1 MKPFKHWS
9 ASQISTF
16 RLCARKWYFGKIMGL
31 EEPESQALEDGK
43 RYASE
48 CEVYMKTGSTAG
60 MSSVTRPVAALHGA
74 STFPKATHRNTLVEY
89 PIGLDT
95 RPEGEKTPG
104 VHVTLLEVDG
114 LPGVG
119 FMDVCD
125 IKEDRP
131 VAWDFKSTKAKRW
144 IKTTDELAKDTQM
157 AGVYA
162 PAIVKLH
169 QARYGKDPQLVGVA
183 HVALLKPPEQAEAV
197 VVGPKWLTLDEV
209 AEQWRGVET
218 SVRQMKDV
226 ALLPTPDRVTPS
238 WSACSAFGGCPHR
251 DRCQALKQVTTPT
264 QGPNTMTL
272 LERVAAAAQAQGTST
287 PAAATPASTPGT
299 MSLADKIKAKLATP
313 GQINP
318 PDAANPA
325 ADKGVAAAVAAKPA
339 VPAVQQVSTPAR
351 NPAVVAAENAE
362 PRRQPRNG
370 TPRLVALGWTEEQVG
385 RMTVNCK
392 HDILDNAVR
401 GEGNTVDEH
410 GDWCA
415 IPVEQDMPPAPA
427 EDEAWAG
434 DKINTNAALELG
446 EKLGW
451 TEEVMNSLADETFRR
466 ILTEKLSATEWV
478 INHMGTLTKIAPV
491 VVEEPVAPLPR
502 TRRAAN
508 TTQAP
513 AAPVANIEE
522 QLALAEEKKQAL
534 VAAEKE
540 HAEREARIASEL
552 KKQAQQEAMDKATE
566 PLFLLIDCRPS
577 KGFGDVVELSEYAA
591 PLCAMVCE
599 RKKVEHYNLLPYN
612 EGEKMVAALLMI
624 NPPSGMVCVDSALP
638 LSKWALEV
646 LAPMAKMIVRGV
658 R

>member
-1 MKPFKHWS
+1 MKPFQHWS

-16 RLCARKWYFGKIMGL
+16 RLCARKWYFSRIMGL
-31 EEPESQALEDGK
+31 EEPESKALEDGK
-43 RYASE
+43 RYAQE
-48 CEVYMKTGSTAG
+48 CEVFMKTGSTAG
-60 MSSVTRPVAALHGA
+60 MSACTRPVAALHGA
-74 STFPKATHRNTLVEY
+74 STFPKAAHRNTLVEY

-95 RPEGEKTPG
+95 RPQGEQTPG

-183 HVALLKPPEQAEAV
+183 HVALLKPPEQPEAV

-218 SVRQMKDV
+218 SVRAMKDV

-251 DRCQALKQVTTPT
+251 DRCQALKQVSPS
-264 QGPNTMTL
+264 QGSNTMTHTMTL
-272 LERVAAAAQAQGTST
+272 LERVAAASAQAQGTA
-287 PAAATPASTPGT
+287 PAQTAASAPSGAT
-299 MSLADKIKAKLATP
+299 SLADKIKAKLATP

-325 ADKGVAAAVAAKPA
+325 ADQGVARALATPTPAKPVVA
-339 VPAVQQVSTPAR
+339 STPT
-351 NPAVVAAENAE
+351 PAPAQPAAE

-385 RMTVNCK
+385 RMTCNCK

-401 GEGNTVDEH
+401 GEGNMVDEH

-415 IPVEQDMPPAPA
+415 IPVEQDMPSASV
-427 EDEAWAG
+427 EDDTWAG
-434 DKINTNAALELG
+434 DKINSNAALELG

-451 TEEVMNSLADETFRR
+451 SEEVMNTLADETFRR
-466 ILTEKLSATEWV
+466 ILTEKLSAAEWTLDGDGV
-478 INHMGTLTKIAPV
+478 LTKVVPP
-491 VVEEPVAPLPR
+491 VVEEKPAPR
-502 TRRAAN
+502 TRR
-508 TTQAP
+508 P
-513 AAPVANIEE
+513 AVPVANIEE
-522 QLALAEEKKQAL
+522 QLAKVES
-534 VAAEKE
+534 VV
-540 HAEREARIASEL
+540 EAKPVPAP
-552 KKQAQQEAMDKATE
+552 QPAGGDVPD

-577 KGFGDVVELSEYAA
+577 KGFDAAVELSEYVA

-612 EGEKMVAALLMI
+612 EGEKMIAALLMI
-624 NPPSGMVCVDSALP
+624 NPPSGMVLVDSSLP

-646 LAPMAKMIVRGV
+646 LVPMAKLVVRGV